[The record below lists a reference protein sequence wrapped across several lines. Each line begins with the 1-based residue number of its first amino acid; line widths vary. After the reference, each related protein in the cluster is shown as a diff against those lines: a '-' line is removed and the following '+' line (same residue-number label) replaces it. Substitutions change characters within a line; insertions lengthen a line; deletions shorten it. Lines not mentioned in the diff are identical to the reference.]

1 MSSKADSDLARLGDE
16 LADAVIGEIPDWISG
31 AIETLVTQWVR
42 SGGGPPS
49 VDEPELKQM
58 AKHAGEQ
65 AALAVAGPLREL
77 LGADVDQQWTTPL
90 ALVRP
95 LVAFATD
102 VLDKAGVPGVRRD
115 EFQVS
120 RFPEDEYGLTPAS
133 LAALG
138 EEVAGLALVWGA
150 AKALAHRQRHDG
162 KTH

>member
-1 MSSKADSDLARLGDE
+1 MSSEADRDLTRLGSE
-16 LADAVIGEIPDWISG
+16 LADAVISAIPTWISG
-31 AIETLVTQWVR
+31 AIETRATQWVR
-42 SGGGPPS
+42 SGGGPPTI
-49 VDEPELKQM
+49 DESQLKMM
-58 AKHAGEQ
+58 ATSAGEQ
-65 AALAVAGPLREL
+65 AAATAAGPLRDL

-95 LVAFATD
+95 LVGFATG
-102 VLDKAGVPGVRRD
+102 VLEKAGVPGVERD
-115 EFQVS
+115 DFQVA

-162 KTH
+162 N